1 MKVNNKDV
9 IQSYIVTTAK
19 YDYSI
24 YQKRILYRLVE
35 TFQSLTKGQ
44 KLEGRLR
51 AEKDLFGDYHIT
63 MPISSFLANE
73 KDTHYEEVKKALKDL
88 ENKQFEYEDE
98 REWELIRIIQNPK
111 ILKYANDVTFRI
123 NPKIFDALLNFS
135 KGYRKYELRT
145 AMSFES
151 IYSMR
156 FYELLSGQKR
166 PLSYTIDVLKI
177 MFNLESKYK
186 LTADFIR
193 NTVDVAKKELDLK
206 SPYSFEY
213 KTLKKGRKI
222 HSVTFYPVY
231 NPENRDPSL
240 EKKSLQKK
248 VSLNWDL
255 DRIVINY
262 LSENFGF
269 TDNEIK
275 NNMDL
280 FKLAEKEL
288 DLMIELSSL
297 KVKAQQARVSPQAF
311 IVGAL
316 KKKLKL

>member
-1 MKVNNKDV
+1 MKINNKDI

-24 YQKRILYRLVE
+24 YQKRILYRVVE
-35 TFQSLTKGQ
+35 TFQALTKGQ
-44 KLEGRLR
+44 KLEGKLR

-63 MPISSFLANE
+63 MPVSSFLADE
-73 KDTHYEEVKKALKDL
+73 KDKNYEQVKKALKDL
-88 ENKQFEYEDE
+88 ENKSFEYEDE
-98 REWELIRIIQNPK
+98 KEWELIRIIQNPK
-111 ILKYANDVTFRI
+111 ILKYANDVSFRI
-123 NPKIFDALLNFS
+123 NPKVFEALLDFS
-135 KGYRKYELRT
+135 KGYRKYELKT

-166 PLSYTIDVLKI
+166 PLSYTIDALKV
-177 MFNLESKYK
+177 MFNLENKYK

-193 NTVDVAKKELDLK
+193 STVDVAKKELDTK

-213 KTLKKGRKI
+213 KPHKRGRKI
-222 HSVTFYPVY
+222 HSLTFYPVY
-231 NPENRDPSL
+231 NPENRDSSL
-240 EKKSLQKK
+240 EKKSLQKR

-255 DRIVINY
+255 DRIIVNY

-269 TDNEIK
+269 TDSEIK
-275 NNMDL
+275 NNLDL

-297 KVKAQQARVSPQAF
+297 KVKAQEARTSPQAF
-311 IVGAL
+311 IVGIL

>member
-35 TFQSLTKGQ
+35 TFQNLTKGQ

-63 MPISSFLANE
+63 MPISSFLASE
-73 KDTHYEEVKKALKDL
+73 KDTHYDEVKKALKGL

-123 NPKIFDALLNFS
+123 HPKIFDALLNFS

-166 PLSYTIDVLKI
+166 PLSYTIDALKV
-177 MFNLESKYK
+177 MFKLESKYK

-213 KTLKKGRKI
+213 KANKRGRKI
-222 HSVTFYPVY
+222 HSITFYPVY
-231 NPENRDPSL
+231 NPENRDSSL
-240 EKKSLQKK
+240 EKKSLQKR

-255 DRIVINY
+255 DRIIVNY

-275 NNMDL
+275 NNIDL
-280 FKLAEKEL
+280 FKLAEQKL

-297 KVKAQQARVSPQAF
+297 KIKAQEARTSPQAF
-311 IVGAL
+311 IVGIL

>member
-1 MKVNNKDV
+1 MKINNKDV

-24 YQKRILYRLVE
+24 YQKRILYRLIE
-35 TFQSLTKGQ
+35 AFQSLIKGQ

-63 MPISSFLANE
+63 MPIAAFLADE
-73 KDTHYEEVKKALKDL
+73 KDKNYEEVKKALKGL
-88 ENKQFEYEDE
+88 ESKQFEYEDE
-98 REWELIRIIQNPK
+98 REWELIRLIQNPK

-135 KGYRKYELRT
+135 KGYRKYELKT

-166 PLSYTIDVLKI
+166 PISYTVDALKI
-177 MFNLESKYK
+177 MFNLENKYK

-193 NTVDVAKKELDLK
+193 STVDVAKKELNLK

-213 KTLKKGRKI
+213 KANKRGRKI
-222 HSVTFYPVY
+222 HSITFYPVY
-231 NPENRDPSL
+231 NPENRDSSL
-240 EKKSLQKK
+240 EKKSLQKR

-255 DRIVINY
+255 DRIIVNY

-275 NNMDL
+275 NNIDL
-280 FKLAEKEL
+280 FKLAEQEL

-297 KVKAQQARVSPQAF
+297 KLKAQEARTSPQAF
-311 IVGAL
+311 IVGIL